1 MPLAE
6 DQDMISVRG
15 GGSDQALNIWILPGR
30 RGEIGRSRIPI
41 ARTRRL
47 KACHTHGAYRAQDF
61 PRLGLAVLQSSR
73 EEAGCAKRARN
84 PTFFL

>member
-30 RGEIGRSRIPI
+30 RGEIGRSRIPSP
-41 ARTRRL
+41 AP
-47 KACHTHGAYRAQDF
+47 D
-61 PRLGLAVLQSSR
+61 V
-73 EEAGCAKRARN
+73 
-84 PTFFL
+84 

>member
-30 RGEIGRSRIPI
+30 RAVRSDGPESPSP
-41 ARTRRL
+41 AP
-47 KACHTHGAYRAQDF
+47 D
-61 PRLGLAVLQSSR
+61 V
-73 EEAGCAKRARN
+73 
-84 PTFFL
+84 